1 MTALKLLGCLLVLSS
16 GAAGAL
22 GAVRYERARLAV
34 LEGWIDL
41 IFYIRTQIDC
51 YLTPLGEIL
60 AGADRE
66 LLRACGGSRETV
78 GLDALLRASRGC
90 LCGEAARLLTGFV
103 REIGGSYRE
112 GQVRRCDYYLTALR
126 AVREQQKE
134 ELPARVRVC
143 VAVCL
148 CAALGIAILLW

>member
-1 MTALKLLGCLLVLSS
+1 M
-16 GAAGAL
+16 
-22 GAVRYERARLAV
+22 
-34 LEGWIDL
+34 
-41 IFYIRTQIDC
+41 
-51 YLTPLGEIL
+51 
-60 AGADRE
+60 
-66 LLRACGGSRETV
+66 
-78 GLDALLRASRGC
+78 GLDALLHASRGC

-112 GQVRRCDYYLTALR
+112 EQVRRCDYYLTALR